1 MTLDKGMIGHVYEV
15 EKADL
20 PVQIGKRMEALGM
33 TKGTRVQ
40 LIHKKRKGTSVLMLR
55 GTRFAVGRDVT
66 SRILVR
72 EV

>member
-1 MTLDKGMIGHVYEV
+1 MTLDKGTIGQVYEV
-15 EKADL
+15 EEAKL

-40 LIHKKRKGTSVLMLR
+40 LIHKKRRGTSVLMLR

-66 SRILVR
+66 SKISVK